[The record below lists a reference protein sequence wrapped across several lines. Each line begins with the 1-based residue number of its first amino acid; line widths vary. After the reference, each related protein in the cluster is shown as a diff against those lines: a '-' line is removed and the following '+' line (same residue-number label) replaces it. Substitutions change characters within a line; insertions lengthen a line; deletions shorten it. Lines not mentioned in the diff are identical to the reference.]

1 MASAKGGGVR
11 LGCGWQPG
19 CQSNRQPLNSGAV
32 ATWLPLQESARSG
45 MLAQTF
51 ISNGNQVATQEGR

>member
-11 LGCGWQPG
+11 PGGSWQPG
-19 CQSNRQPLNSGAV
+19 CQSGRQPLSSSAV
-32 ATWLPLQESARSG
+32 AIWLPLQDSASDETARTV
-45 MLAQTF
+45 L